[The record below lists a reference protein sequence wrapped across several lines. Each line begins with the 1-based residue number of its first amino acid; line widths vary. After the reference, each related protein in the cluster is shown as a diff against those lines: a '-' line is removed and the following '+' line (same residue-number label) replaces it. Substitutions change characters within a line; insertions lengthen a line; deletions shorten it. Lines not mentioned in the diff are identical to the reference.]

1 LRDTARLVYLPHESA
16 PKSFLAGTVLFRDR
30 GVVTHILAVEDDE
43 QVQEL
48 LSDYLSHEGFRV
60 TVAATGAAMTA
71 VLAADPVDLILL
83 DLRLPDGDGLA
94 LVRQL
99 RSESQLPVIILSGKV
114 EEVDRIVGLELG
126 ADDYLTKPFNP
137 RELLA
142 RIKAVLRRAGEG
154 GVTRN
159 PEGLRAVVC
168 FAGWQFDLTAQRLLS
183 SDGRDVDLTKA
194 EYALLAAFV
203 KQPQKVLSRDQLLDL
218 TRIDG
223 AEVFDRSIDV
233 LILRLRRKIEA
244 NPKEPQIIR
253 TERGLGYVFDTR
265 VKAV

>member
-1 LRDTARLVYLPHESA
+1 
-16 PKSFLAGTVLFRDR
+16 
-30 GVVTHILAVEDDE
+30 VTHILAVEDDE

-48 LSDYLSHEGFRV
+48 LSDYLNHEGFRV
-60 TVAATGAAMTA
+60 TIAATGAAMMA
-71 VLAADPVDLILL
+71 ALAAEPADLILL

-154 GVTRN
+154 GVTRGA
-159 PEGLRAVVC
+159 EGL
-168 FAGWQFDLTAQRLLS
+168 
-183 SDGRDVDLTKA
+183 
-194 EYALLAAFV
+194 
-203 KQPQKVLSRDQLLDL
+203 
-218 TRIDG
+218 
-223 AEVFDRSIDV
+223 
-233 LILRLRRKIEA
+233 
-244 NPKEPQIIR
+244 
-253 TERGLGYVFDTR
+253 GL
-265 VKAV
+265 

>member
-1 LRDTARLVYLPHESA
+1 LAWES
-16 PKSFLAGTVLFRDR
+16 SRAGTALIQDR

-60 TVAATGAAMTA
+60 TIAATGAAMMEA
-71 VLAADPVDLILL
+71 LAAESPDLILL
-83 DLRLPDGDGLA
+83 DLRLPDGDGPA

-126 ADDYLTKPFNP
+126 ADDYLTKPFSP

-154 GVTRN
+154 GVTRGA
-159 PEGLRAVVC
+159 EGLRAVVS
-168 FAGWQFDLTAQRLLS
+168 FSGWQFDLTAQRLMS

-203 KQPQKVLSRDQLLDL
+203 KQPQRVLSRDQLLDL

>member
-1 LRDTARLVYLPHESA
+1 M
-16 PKSFLAGTVLFRDR
+16 LFRDR

-142 RIKAVLRRAGEG
+142 RIKAVLRRAGRA
-154 GVTRN
+154 VARN
-159 PEGLRAVVC
+159 AEGLRAVVC

-203 KQPQKVLSRDQLLDL
+203 KQPQRCCRGTS
-218 TRIDG
+218 
-223 AEVFDRSIDV
+223 FSI
-233 LILRLRRKIEA
+233 LPGSTG
-244 NPKEPQIIR
+244 PKSS
-253 TERGLGYVFDTR
+253 TVASTC
-265 VKAV
+265 

>member
-1 LRDTARLVYLPHESA
+1 MNCLPGSR
-16 PKSFLAGTVLFRDR
+16 PCFAGR
-30 GVVTHILAVEDDE
+30 GRA
-43 QVQEL
+43 
-48 LSDYLSHEGFRV
+48 GW
-60 TVAATGAAMTA
+60 
-71 VLAADPVDLILL
+71 LAA
-83 DLRLPDGDGLA
+83 A
-94 LVRQL
+94 
-99 RSESQLPVIILSGKV
+99 
-114 EEVDRIVGLELG
+114 
-126 ADDYLTKPFNP
+126 
-137 RELLA
+137 
-142 RIKAVLRRAGEG
+142 
-154 GVTRN
+154 
-159 PEGLRAVVC
+159 EGLSAVVS
-168 FAGWQFDLTAQRLLS
+168 FAGWQFDLTAQRLIS

-203 KQPQKVLSRDQLLDL
+203 KQPQRVLSRDQLLDL

>member
-1 LRDTARLVYLPHESA
+1 
-16 PKSFLAGTVLFRDR
+16 
-30 GVVTHILAVEDDE
+30 VTHILAVEDDE

-60 TVAATGAAMTA
+60 TIAATGAAMMA
-71 VLAADPVDLILL
+71 ALAAEPPDLILL

-154 GVTRN
+154 GVTRGA
-159 PEGLRAVVC
+159 EGLRAVVS
-168 FAGWQFDLTAQRLLS
+168 FSGWQF
-183 SDGRDVDLTKA
+183 DLTKA

-203 KQPQKVLSRDQLLDL
+203 KQPQRVLSRDQLLDL

-233 LILRLRRKIEA
+233 LILRLRRKIET

>member
-1 LRDTARLVYLPHESA
+1 M
-16 PKSFLAGTVLFRDR
+16 
-30 GVVTHILAVEDDE
+30 THILAVEDDE

-48 LSDYLSHEGFRV
+48 LSDYLTHEGFRV
-60 TVAATGAAMTA
+60 TVAATGAAMTTA
-71 VLAADPVDLILL
+71 LAAEPADLILL

-142 RIKAVLRRAGEG
+142 RIKAVLRRAGESG
-154 GVTRN
+154 PPRGA
-159 PEGLRAVVC
+159 EALRAVVS
-168 FAGWQFDLTAQRLLS
+168 FAGWQFDLTAQRLIS

-203 KQPQKVLSRDQLLDL
+203 KQPQRVLSRDQLLDL
-218 TRIDG
+218 TQGRVAG
-223 AEVFDRSIDV
+223 PYERSIDV
-233 LILRLRRKIEA
+233 LVSRLRQKIERD
-244 NPKEPQIIR
+244 PREPEFIKTIR
-253 TERGLGYVFDTR
+253 SSGYLFTPQVERS
-265 VKAV
+265 